1 MITPLEEYIL
11 KVIVEKM
18 KANNFTATDLSL
30 SMNKNAGFISRLLN
44 PKERQRVNMF
54 HVNTIARIFDCKM
67 SDFFP
72 DPYIEYDETKYKK
85 KGKKL
90 NNKNK

>member
-11 KVIVEKM
+11 KIIVDKMNEKGI
-18 KANNFTATDLSL
+18 TAIELSL

-44 PKERQRVNMF
+44 PKERQKVNMF
-54 HVNTIARIFDCKM
+54 HVNIIARVLHCKM

-72 DPYIEYDETKYKK
+72 DPYIEYDESKYKA
-85 KGKKL
+85 KGKKT
-90 NNKNK
+90 K

>member
-11 KVIVEKM
+11 KIIVDKMNEKGI
-18 KANNFTATDLSL
+18 TATELSL

-44 PKERQRVNMF
+44 PKERQKVNMF
-54 HVNTIARIFDCKM
+54 HVNIIARVLRCKM

-72 DPYIEYDETKYKK
+72 DPYIEYDESKYKT
-85 KGKKL
+85 KGKKTQ
-90 NNKNK
+90 